1 MIRNCANQ
9 FSKPRMNDKVQ
20 LPFLVCALDKRTHY
34 NVMVSENRLSAVINS
49 ECVPSLYN
57 DNHVLSNLNLCNE

>member
-9 FSKPRMNDKVQ
+9 FNKSNVGDKVQ
-20 LPFLVCALDKRTHY
+20 LPFVVCALDKQTQY
-34 NVMVSENRLSAVINS
+34 NVMASENRLSAVINS